1 MATAAAQQSFGCMLD
16 TFLSVEAFL
25 SIEGFLLI
33 GAEDASLIRA
43 LDKFG
48 NGIDDV
54 CCLKM

>member
-1 MATAAAQQSFGCMLD
+1 MLD

-25 SIEGFLLI
+25 SIEGFPLI

-48 NGIDDV
+48 NGIDDM
-54 CCLKM
+54 CYLKM